1 MLHLLY
7 RLYGRTVVVFF
18 ALLINLHGLLEVVDH
33 VGRRGGRMH
42 HVLSV
47 VDDALRDVGR
57 VYHRPLRACPARKEQ
72 AEAYCCQ

>member
-1 MLHLLY
+1 
-7 RLYGRTVVVFF
+7 
-18 ALLINLHGLLEVVDH
+18 
-33 VGRRGGRMH
+33 MH

-72 AEAYCCQ
+72 AEAYCCQYSCSHSYFGFSGKIN